1 MLEDKA
7 NVHIKNKQPNPRIQ
21 KYTMIIKLIK
31 NNPDMEENKG
41 TSSNNIITDLII
53 NLLHFSIHKFHIT
66 APESKRINHLTNVTG
81 KAHRPRLWQ
90 RWNDGVKE
98 RMCAQMD
105 GGLRAV
111 SVSYHVVEVTIV
123 QWE

>member
-81 KAHRPRLWQ
+81 KAHRPRL
-90 RWNDGVKE
+90 
-98 RMCAQMD
+98 
-105 GGLRAV
+105 
-111 SVSYHVVEVTIV
+111 
-123 QWE
+123 